1 MPGLVLFLTW
11 RELQRKLGCGPAL
24 VFPHAQPRRIVSLCS
39 GGKARFYFWEP
50 SPTGQEYILGVEMS
64 TQILA
69 IKQERRKRGGLGREK
84 EGTMEFTLIM
94 LEEPCSA

>member
-11 RELQRKLGCGPAL
+11 KELQRKLGCGPAL
-24 VFPHAQPRRIVSLCS
+24 VFPPSQPHRIVSLCS
-39 GGKARFYFWEP
+39 GGRARSLETN
-50 SPTGQEYILGVEMS
+50 PTGQEYMLRVEMS

-69 IKQERRKRGGLGREK
+69 IKQERKKRGGLGREK
-84 EGTMEFTLIM
+84 EGIMEFTLIM